1 MANHEFGAESQDSLY
16 HLFSSKC
23 QCSDADT
30 QALWIQ
36 AQVSEVFHTQDL
48 HQLSQRGAG
57 VSTMVEDLI
66 TLAVEPNDGMI
77 QTVKYVTGAT
87 LQLSLLNIG
96 GQDAEEFELYKIPLN
111 AGPETLSGT
120 NAQPWALSPSVQL
133 ALGYIDTNSGVRT
146 YRIKPFYLNAGDK
159 VAIYFRTITGVA
171 ANTAMIN
178 AGFTYN
184 IQ

>member
-1 MANHEFGAESQDSLY
+1 M
-16 HLFSSKC
+16 
-23 QCSDADT
+23 
-30 QALWIQ
+30 
-36 AQVSEVFHTQDL
+36 
-48 HQLSQRGAG
+48 R
-57 VSTMVEDLI
+57 EDLI
-66 TLAVEPNDGMI
+66 SLTEPNDGMI

-96 GQDAEEFELYKIPLN
+96 GQDAEEFEVYKIPLN

-146 YRIKPFYLNAGDK
+146 YRLRPFYLNAGDK